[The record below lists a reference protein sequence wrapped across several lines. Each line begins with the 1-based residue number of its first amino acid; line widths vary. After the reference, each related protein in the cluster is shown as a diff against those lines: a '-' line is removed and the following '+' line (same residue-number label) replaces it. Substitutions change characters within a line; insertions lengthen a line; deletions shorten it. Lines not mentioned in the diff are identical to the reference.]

1 MRRPAEKS
9 DAFLDLMVNWQ
20 SLEGDMM
27 KYAETAAANTKNA
40 LEKAMAQVI
49 GLEARK
55 RCIIQQMI
63 VESVK
68 KEAAHLDPEEIQ
80 SLVGH
85 INHLLESEEKELPL
99 AEAALQKSE
108 LFISRY
114 LLNYLIADL
123 KKGNALL
130 RQFSDEL
137 KAATISTSVTSKIY
151 ESGPE

>member
-1 MRRPAEKS
+1 MKRPAEKT
-9 DAFLDLMVNWQ
+9 DAFLDLMVDWQ
-20 SLEGDMM
+20 TLEGDMM
-27 KYAETAAANTKNA
+27 IYAEAEAAKTRNA
-40 LEKAMAQVI
+40 LEKTMAQVI

-55 RCIIQQMI
+55 RCTIQQMI

-68 KEAAHLDPEEIQ
+68 KEAAHLDPEDIQ

-85 INHLLESEEKELPL
+85 INHLLEAEEKELPL

-123 KKGNALL
+123 KKGNELL
-130 RQFSDEL
+130 RQFADEL

-151 ESGPE
+151 GPGQE

>member
-27 KYAETAAANTKNA
+27 KYAETEAANTKNA